1 MKNKHLVLLF
11 LGIVALGGISRF
23 CRFSLGTKLDAVLF
37 KKPLA
42 EIDKI
47 WICRKDTT
55 ILTRTAEH
63 WLISQKEDVTTVPD
77 SVVTTLLQL
86 VGSIR
91 AIELVHSD
99 RPDTLGLGF
108 QPQKSI
114 VCSSRQWDDQVFFV
128 GNTVQRG
135 GAVFTWVGLPRHE
148 QYYLTPGDLNAAF
161 NVAHHQYAP
170 GVRMH
175 TDTAGLCQVQYV
187 LRGDTLLHMVRDSG
201 RGSWLHPPFGP
212 KDTVSTAQWA
222 AWKQRWQSLCDRA
235 VAADFFDKRS
245 TSETFC
251 GELRFY
257 YEQFPQRGVN
267 YRLFYVRTPVLPD
280 DPEKRRYFRNFKPQY
295 LFESD
300 LQPGFYFSVSD
311 SLTIHQLNIF

>member
-23 CRFSLGTKLDAVLF
+23 CHFSLGTKLDAVLF

-47 WICRKDTT
+47 WICRKDTI

-63 WLISQKEDVTTVPD
+63 WLISQKEETAPVPD
-77 SVVTTLLQL
+77 SVVIALLDL
-86 VGSIR
+86 MGSIR
-91 AIELVHSD
+91 AVELLHSN
-99 RPDTLGLGF
+99 RPDTLGLGLY
-108 QPQKSI
+108 PQKSV
-114 VCSSRQWDDQVFFV
+114 VCSSHQWDDQVFFV
-128 GNTVQRG
+128 GNTVNRG
-135 GAVFTWVGLPRHE
+135 GSVFTWVGLPRHE
-148 QYYLTPGDLNAAF
+148 QYYLAPGDLNAAF
-161 NVAHHQYAP
+161 RVEHHQYSP
-170 GVRMH
+170 KVRMH
-175 TDTAGLCQVQYV
+175 TDTAGWSGMRYV
-187 LRGDTLLHMVRDSG
+187 LRGDTLLDLFRDTI
-201 RGSWLHPPFGP
+201 RGAWLQSPFGP
-212 KDTVSTAQWA
+212 QDTVSAVRLEQ
-222 AWKQRWQSLCDRA
+222 WKQRWQYLCDHA
-235 VAADFFDKRS
+235 VVADFFDKRS

-251 GELRFY
+251 GELGFY
-257 YEQFPQRGVN
+257 YKQFPPRVVN

-311 SLTIHQLNIF
+311 TLTIHQLNIF

>member
-23 CRFSLGTKLDAVLF
+23 CHFSLGTKLDAVLF

-47 WICRKDTT
+47 WICRKDTI

-63 WLISQKEDVTTVPD
+63 WLISQKEEIATVPD
-77 SVVTTLLQL
+77 SVVMALLDL

-91 AIELVHSD
+91 AIELLHSS
-99 RPDTLGLGF
+99 RPDTLGLG
-108 QPQKSI
+108 PDALKAI
-114 VCSSRQWDDQVFFV
+114 VCTSHQWADQVFYV
-128 GNTVQRG
+128 GNTVNRG
-135 GAVFTWVGLPRHE
+135 GSVFTWVGLPRHE
-148 QYYLTPGDLNAAF
+148 QYYLAPGDLNTAF
-161 NVAHHQYAP
+161 NVAQRQYSP
-170 GVRMH
+170 SVRMH
-175 TDTAGLCQVQYV
+175 TDTAGLGKIRYV
-187 LRGDTLLHMVRDSG
+187 LRGDTLLNAFRDSAQG
-201 RGSWLHPPFGP
+201 TWLRAPFGP
-212 KDTVSTAQWA
+212 KDSVSTAQLA
-222 AWKQRWQSLCDRA
+222 QWKQRWQSLCDRA
-235 VAADFFDKRS
+235 VVADFFDKRS
-245 TSETFC
+245 ASETFC
-251 GELRFY
+251 GELGFY
-257 YEQFPQRGVN
+257 YQQYPQRVVN
-267 YRLFYVRTPVLPD
+267 YRLFYVRYPVLPD